1 VYLRQPSGIEHDM
14 VDVSSLSAALALSLR
29 ERPEW
34 GHWGIGALAHWDI
47 GALGHWEHW
56 GIGTVAHWC
65 IGGIGG
71 LGNWCIGIEASG
83 VGALRALAHW
93 DHWGIGGIEGIGVIG
108 ALAHWGM
115 GEWRR
120 PEEGAARRAREP
132 REASELADEPRPK
145 ANSEAAL
152 RWRSACACAGC
163 SRSSSASMLGSLV
176 S

>member
-1 VYLRQPSGIEHDM
+1 M

-56 GIGTVAHWC
+56 GIGTV
-65 IGGIGG
+65 
-71 LGNWCIGIEASG
+71 
-83 VGALRALAHW
+83 AHW